1 MTIKDMV
8 RQKGFVVTA
17 ELTPPKG
24 ANCEEALKTAEELS
38 QFVDAINVT
47 DGQGA
52 VMRMGSL
59 ALSHLLKDRGLEPVF
74 QLTCR
79 DRNRIALQSE
89 LLNASSLGI
98 RNVLCLTG
106 DHVALG
112 DHSDAKQV
120 FDLDSVSLLLA
131 VKKLNEGI
139 DLQGNALKNA
149 TDLCAGAVVNPHASP
164 IEPQLLKMERK
175 IQAGARFFQTQAVFE
190 VSELEPFAKMAQDRK
205 IPLLAGILLLRTP
218 AMARYV
224 EERVSGVRIPERL
237 IAELENSKDSIKTGI
252 EIAARIIGEARDLC
266 QGVHIMTGGREDLVR
281 QVLDKAGV
289 RRSAS

>member
-89 LLNASSLGI
+89 LLSAFSLGI

-139 DLQGNALKNA
+139 DLQGNALKNP
-149 TDLCAGAVVNPHASP
+149 TDLCAGADV
-164 IEPQLLKMERK
+164 
-175 IQAGARFFQTQAVFE
+175 
-190 VSELEPFAKMAQDRK
+190 
-205 IPLLAGILLLRTP
+205 
-218 AMARYV
+218 
-224 EERVSGVRIPERL
+224 
-237 IAELENSKDSIKTGI
+237 
-252 EIAARIIGEARDLC
+252 
-266 QGVHIMTGGREDLVR
+266 
-281 QVLDKAGV
+281 
-289 RRSAS
+289 